1 MTLVIHSLFDLDMI
15 NSNFVMLRLMGAI
28 DPFMSMANGGGGKGS
43 VPTPPP
49 PPPAAP
55 PPTPSTPASLK
66 PASTN
71 DEANNPANQG
81 KRSLRVDLSNSS
93 GAASGGLGLSI
104 TK

>member
-1 MTLVIHSLFDLDMI
+1 MI

-55 PPTPSTPASLK
+55 PAPTTPASLK
-66 PASTN
+66 PAGTSS
-71 DEANNPANQG
+71 EAGSNPANQG

-104 TK
+104 NK